1 MCDATDMQ
9 KLILTVPF
17 LLDGLAADRDIL
29 KLLQEKKI
37 RVNDPIPGMIQCWN
51 DYIRWYH
58 LYRQG
63 DINAPALDVLD
74 TMGRDLLDSLPVI
87 FQHVSATTGKSVWCT
102 EKVHSIL
109 HARENIKR
117 SGRCRNAQVT
127 EMKHKTIKEKARNT
141 NNQRTFGLSLL
152 ISELRADAAA
162 ALAAHMAVSPE
173 KRGITLLH
181 HLPLYCTLL
190 HHMPLYCTILHFTAP
205 YCTILHH
212 TAPYCTLLFGLND
225 F

>member
-58 LYRQG
+58 LYRRG

-74 TMGRDLLDSLPVI
+74 TMGCDLLDSLPVI

-109 HARENIKR
+109 HARANIKL
-117 SGRCRNAQVT
+117 SGRRQNASTQVT

-152 ISELRADAAA
+152 TSELRADAAA

-173 KRGITLLH
+173 KRDITLLH
-181 HLPLYCTLL
+181 LTAPHATLL

-205 YCTILHH
+205 YCTILHF
-212 TAPYCTLLFGLND
+212 TVWT
-225 F
+225 